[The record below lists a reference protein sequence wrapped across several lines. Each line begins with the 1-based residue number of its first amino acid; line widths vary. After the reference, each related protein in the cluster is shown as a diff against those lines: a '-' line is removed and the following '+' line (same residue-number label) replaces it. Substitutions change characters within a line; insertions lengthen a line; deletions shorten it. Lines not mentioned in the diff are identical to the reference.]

1 MQVQITVSGSRIAS
15 VGVLQVPLNTSR
27 DQEINSFAV
36 PQLNQETLRAQNAQ
50 IDSVSGATYTS
61 DGYVGSLQSALDAA
75 RLK

>member
-36 PQLNQETLRAQNAQ
+36 PRLNQETLRAQNAQ

>member
-75 RLK
+75 HLK

>member
-1 MQVQITVSGSRIAS
+1 
-15 VGVLQVPLNTSR
+15 VLQVPLNTSR

-75 RLK
+75 HLK